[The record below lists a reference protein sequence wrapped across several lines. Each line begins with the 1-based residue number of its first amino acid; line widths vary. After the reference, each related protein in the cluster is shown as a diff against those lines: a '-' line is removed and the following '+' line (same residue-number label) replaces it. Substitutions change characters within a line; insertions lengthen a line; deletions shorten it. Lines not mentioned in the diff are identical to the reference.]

1 MTTTNEPDAPISSD
15 EDDVTGAAD
24 GAVADDGGRF
34 SGHAGGGAHGDVPV
48 PEGEPTSGPWHRSH
62 FFIPPTGPWPEDV
75 PKNQDLE
82 WWRYRDD
89 PKGARRAEMRIVF
102 CWMITL
108 LSGLGLAVTYCV
120 ASFQSQVIGAFLLC
134 GFAGLGVGLILWA
147 RDLLP
152 GLEVT
157 AHREHQDGSG
167 DVARQEVV
175 NSLSRAIEPMAR
187 RPFLLKV
194 LLPVGGVFG
203 LAAFFPLA
211 SLGPRPHTALYS
223 SGWTTGSHLVTEDG
237 RRLKP
242 SDLQVNGILTVFPE
256 GRMSDPQSATVLI
269 NLGNAPFVV
278 AKGREGWQVQG
289 VVAFSKI
296 CTHAGCPVGL
306 YNVESHQLVCP
317 CHQSTFDV
325 LLDCKPVFGPASRS
339 LPQLALA
346 TDEQGYLIAQ
356 ADYDQ
361 AVGPGFWNR

>member
-1 MTTTNEPDAPISSD
+1 MTTTNEPDAPFSPEEEGVD
-15 EDDVTGAAD
+15 ETTVLTEAGP
-24 GAVADDGGRF
+24 F
-34 SGHAGGGAHGDVPV
+34 GGGHGGEGGHGDVPV

-62 FFIPPTGPWPEDV
+62 FFIPPTGPWPDDV

-89 PKGARRAEMRIVF
+89 PKGARKAEMRIVF

-120 ASFQSQVIGAFLLC
+120 AGEQSQIIGAFLLC
-134 GFAGLGVGLILWA
+134 GFLGWGVGLILWA

-157 AHREHQDGSG
+157 AHREHQGGSG
-167 DVARQEVV
+167 DTARQEAV
-175 NSLSRAIEPMAR
+175 NSLSRAVEPMAR

-211 SLGPRPHTALYS
+211 SLGPRPHTTLYS
-223 SGWTTGSHLVTEDG
+223 SGWYAGAHVVTENG
-237 RRLKP
+237 TRLKP
-242 SDLQVNGILTVFPE
+242 SDILVNGILTVFPE
-256 GRMSDPQSATVLI
+256 GHMSDPQSSTVLI

-306 YNVESHQLVCP
+306 YNVEAHQLVCP

-325 LLDCKPVFGPASRS
+325 LLDCKPVFGPAPRS

-346 TDEQGYLIAQ
+346 TDDQGYLIAQ
-356 ADYDQ
+356 GDYNQ
-361 AVGPGFWNR
+361 AVGPGFWNRS

>member
-1 MTTTNEPDAPISSD
+1 MTTTNDPGSLVPGSD
-15 EDDVTGAAD
+15 EDEEGEVVVTGPGDHGGNGHDAHA
-24 GAVADDGGRF
+24 AVA
-34 SGHAGGGAHGDVPV
+34 V

-62 FFIPPTGPWPEDV
+62 FFIPPTGPWPDDV

-89 PKGARRAEMRIVF
+89 PRGARRAELRIVF

-120 ASFQSQVIGAFLLC
+120 AGYQSQVIGAFLTC
-134 GFAGLGVGLILWA
+134 GFGGLGAGLILWA

-152 GLEVT
+152 GIEVT
-157 AHREHQDGSG
+157 
-167 DVARQEVV
+167 
-175 NSLSRAIEPMAR
+175 
-187 RPFLLKV
+187 
-194 LLPVGGVFG
+194 
-203 LAAFFPLA
+203 A
-211 SLGPRPHTALYS
+211 SLGPRPHTSLYS
-223 SGWTTGSHLVTEDG
+223 SGWYAGAHVVTEDG
-237 RRLKP
+237 TRLKP
-242 SDLQVNGILTVFPE
+242 SDLLVNGILTVFPE
-256 GRMSDPQSATVLI
+256 GRISDAQSSTVLI

-289 VVAFSKI
+289 IVAFSKI

-346 TDEQGYLIAQ
+346 TDEAGYLIAQ
-356 ADYDQ
+356 GDYDQ